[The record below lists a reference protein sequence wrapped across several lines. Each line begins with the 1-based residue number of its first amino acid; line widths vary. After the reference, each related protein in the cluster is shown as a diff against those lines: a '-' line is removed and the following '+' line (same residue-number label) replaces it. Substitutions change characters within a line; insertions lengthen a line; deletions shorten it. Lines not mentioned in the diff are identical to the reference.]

1 MANVRVQDSTTSA
14 TNPVLEEIMKMEA
27 RLTASITTN
36 RDKDMSEIETRLNAN
51 IKSTID
57 TSIKEAIQTMQTSIC
72 SAVQNN
78 PQIKAHSIELKG
90 LREEN
95 SRLNRRVQQLSAEQA
110 RIKRQ
115 LTKIESRN
123 LDCSLI
129 IKGIAEDYKESETA
143 MTNKIYQTL
152 ANLMQGETFDEKLL
166 AARRITIK
174 ECRRLGRYFRSRTR
188 PISLEL
194 MHKEDINFILDNRFD
209 LAKGV
214 YVDREY
220 PAETERKRK
229 TLLPILKAAKRLP
242 DYKKQ
247 SRLEDDKLVL
257 KGKPYTVTMLNQ
269 LPDELNSFKVTS
281 KENPTVVGFFGEIN
295 PLSNFFPALFT
306 HEGSQY
312 ISSEQFIQAS
322 KAQYFGDIETHSK
335 IMGCTTSFECKTLS
349 KQIRNMDEEKWEEV
363 AGETCYPGIKAKFCQ
378 NPHGM
383 DCLIRKTG
391 NKRIVECATD
401 RLWATGLPLSD
412 PSCLDETKWLSQ
424 GILGRMLESI
434 RNDQLLHLTSS
445 HGYQSGIAQPPLA
458 SSHESSE
465 TSASSIFNVN
475 LPNCSRAET
484 DMCPNPSRQ
493 ISPMQCLP
501 SVMETHM
508 DSASASTTP
517 VSDTTETDTDS
528 SDTTPYRHPNCP
540 EQQEKPNDTS

>member
-14 TNPVLEEIMKMEA
+14 TNPVLKEILKMEA
-27 RLTASITTN
+27 RLTASITAN
-36 RDKDMSEIETRLNAN
+36 RDKDMNKMETRLNAN

-57 TSIKEAIQTMQTSIC
+57 SSIKEAIQTMQSSIC
-72 SAVQNN
+72 TAVQNN

-123 LDCSLI
+123 LDRSLI
-129 IKGIAEDYKESETA
+129 IKGITEGHKENEAA
-143 MTNKIYQTL
+143 MINKIHQTL
-152 ANLMQGETFDEKLL
+152 ANIMQGETFNEKLL
-166 AARRITIK
+166 AARRIAVK
-174 ECRRLGRYFRSRTR
+174 ECRKLGRYFKSRIR
-188 PISLEL
+188 PISFEL
-194 MHKEDINFILDNRFD
+194 VHKEDINFILDNRFD

-247 SRLEDDKLVL
+247 SKLEDDKLVL
-257 KGKPYTVTMLNQ
+257 KGRPYTVTMLNQ

-312 ISSEQFIQAS
+312 ISSEQFIQAC
-322 KAQYFGDIETHSK
+322 KAQYFGDTETHSK
-335 IMGCTTSFECKTLS
+335 IMGCTTSYECKTLS

-363 AGETCYPGIKAKFCQ
+363 AAEICYPGIKAKFCQ
-378 NPHGM
+378 NLHAM

-391 NKRIVECATD
+391 NKRIMECATD
-401 RLWATGLPLSD
+401 RLWATGIPLSD
-412 PSCLDETKWLSQ
+412 PSCLDETKWSSP

-434 RNDQLLHLTSS
+434 RNEQTLHLTSS
-445 HGYQSGIAQPPLA
+445 HGYQNDIAQPSLVTSQVSA
-458 SSHESSE
+458 E
-465 TSASSIFNVN
+465 TSTSSNFNC
-475 LPNCSRAET
+475 LLTDT
-484 DMCPNPSRQ
+484 DMCPTHSRQ
-493 ISPMQCLP
+493 TSPMQGL
-501 SVMETHM
+501 SVVMETHM
-508 DSASASTTP
+508 DSAIASTTP

-528 SDTTPYRHPNCP
+528 GDTTPYLHPDCP
-540 EQQEKPNDTS
+540 DQQEKTKDTM

>member
-1 MANVRVQDSTTSA
+1 MSRSGRPRKIKQLITDEQPQLFKFIADSPKDTTETKAGDSKKRCRSTGEKPIAKKRADSHNNPASPEKIPLKTGNNTQDEIMNKMANVRVQDSTTSA

-27 RLTASITTN
+27 RLTTSITTN
-36 RDKDMSEIETRLNAN
+36 RDKDMSEMETHLNAN

-57 TSIKEAIQTMQTSIC
+57 TSIREAIQTMQTSIC
-72 SAVQNN
+72 FAVQNN

-115 LTKIESRN
+115 LTKIESRK
-123 LDCSLI
+123 LDRSLI

-152 ANLMQGETFDEKLL
+152 ANIMQGETFDEKLL
-166 AARRITIK
+166 AARHIAIK

-194 MHKEDINFILDNRFD
+194 VHKEDINFILDNRFD

-257 KGKPYTVTMLNQ
+257 KGRPYTVTMLNQ

-281 KENPTVVGFFGEIN
+281 KENPTIVGFFGEIN

-306 HEGSQY
+306 HE
-312 ISSEQFIQAS
+312 
-322 KAQYFGDIETHSK
+322 
-335 IMGCTTSFECKTLS
+335 
-349 KQIRNMDEEKWEEV
+349 
-363 AGETCYPGIKAKFCQ
+363 
-378 NPHGM
+378 
-383 DCLIRKTG
+383 
-391 NKRIVECATD
+391 
-401 RLWATGLPLSD
+401 
-412 PSCLDETKWLSQ
+412 
-424 GILGRMLESI
+424 
-434 RNDQLLHLTSS
+434 
-445 HGYQSGIAQPPLA
+445 
-458 SSHESSE
+458 
-465 TSASSIFNVN
+465 
-475 LPNCSRAET
+475 
-484 DMCPNPSRQ
+484 
-493 ISPMQCLP
+493 
-501 SVMETHM
+501 
-508 DSASASTTP
+508 
-517 VSDTTETDTDS
+517 
-528 SDTTPYRHPNCP
+528 
-540 EQQEKPNDTS
+540 